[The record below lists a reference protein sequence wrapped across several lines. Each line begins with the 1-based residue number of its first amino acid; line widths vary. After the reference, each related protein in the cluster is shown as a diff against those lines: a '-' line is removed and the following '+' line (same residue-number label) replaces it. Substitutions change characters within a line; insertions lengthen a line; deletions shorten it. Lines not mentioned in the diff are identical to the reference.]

1 MTLTL
6 GMATA
11 AMIMVFIITK
21 NRGNIERVK
30 DNVRMS
36 VRLDLSLLE
45 SAAGLIENF
54 EDIFTWNVNLRIN
67 NYVVECDERIILMP
81 FIFCLLAIL
90 IE

>member
-81 FIFCLLAIL
+81 LIFCLLAIL